1 MHSAYSDKSD
11 NLIFKTRFIYLVD
24 SITFSSFGIILLLT
38 WPLIEVVPALFGVFF
53 GIFAIGHGISMLII
67 CYLYRKETYFKT
79 ILSNGC
85 IGILVGLFVL
95 IRSAGDKDIS
105 EHTLI
110 LFIASWFFVKGF
122 LHFYIPVKYKK
133 KYKFI
138 LNRIYYLIGTS
149 ELAFGIFLLFG
160 LKSHSFPL
168 IWSVG
173 IYFIFA
179 GSVIFI
185 FILKNKSASKQ
196 NESI

>member
-1 MHSAYSDKSD
+1 M
-11 NLIFKTRFIYLVD
+11 YLVD
-24 SITFSSFGIILLLT
+24 SITFSSFGLILLLT
-38 WPLIEVVPALFGVFF
+38 WPLIEVAPELFRVFF
-53 GIFAIGHGISMLII
+53 GIFATANGILMLMV
-67 CYLYRKETYFKT
+67 CYLYRKETYFKA

-95 IRSAGDKDIS
+95 IRSAGNKDID

-122 LHFYIPVKYKK
+122 LHFYLPIKFKK
-133 KYKFI
+133 KYQFI
-138 LNRIYYLIGTS
+138 LNRLYYLIGAS
-149 ELAFGIFLLFG
+149 ELAFGIILLFG
-160 LKSHSFPL
+160 LKSNSFPL

-179 GSVIFI
+179 GSFI
-185 FILKNKSASKQ
+185 FIYFLKNKSAPQQ